1 MKQRPE
7 NEDPKNQYPVFL
19 QNQKIKWRIDQQR
32 GGGEG
37 VRIYELEDLYFFMN
51 SKICIFLRS
60 PGRNSTYL
68 PAQLHFS

>member
-7 NEDPKNQYPVFL
+7 NEDLKNQYPVFL
-19 QNQKIKWRIDQQR
+19 QNQKIK
-32 GGGEG
+32 GG

-68 PAQLHFS
+68 PAQPHFS